1 MEELGHIV
9 GEPISNKS
17 SNKGYLFLY
26 SLIIVTRAIA
36 W

>member
-17 SNKGYLFLY
+17 SNKGWD
-26 SLIIVTRAIA
+26 IIAGVFFDIDGA
-36 W
+36 

>member
-17 SNKGYLFLY
+17 SNKGF
-26 SLIIVTRAIA
+26 SNIKVFAMIS
-36 W
+36 